1 MNTLLRCVEAN
12 SMKNEKIE
20 SFLASDLDH
29 LFSKKQCHIIYNIL
43 TSLSGDCTG
52 EYWPSVVFVQT

>member
-12 SMKNEKIE
+12 SVKNEKIE

-29 LFSKKQCHIIYNIL
+29 LFSKKQCHIISHFGVAL
-43 TSLSGDCTG
+43 ETG
-52 EYWPSVVFVQT
+52 N